1 LEVAEIN
8 YSNGFLFI
16 IGGLEEEDMSA
27 IAMIVIE
34 KKIPTNNTPLVTLV
48 T

>member
-1 LEVAEIN
+1 MVVV
-8 YSNGFLFI
+8 I
-16 IGGLEEEDMSA
+16 IHNWGTREEDMSA

-34 KKIPTNNTPLVTLV
+34 KKIPTNDISLVTLV